1 MAKLKDLL
9 KENFSMVGGVVS
21 TPAIGK
27 GQSSLTQIVEDNYG
41 EIDEERVDAKKVIEA
56 LSQYNEIGKSLYTQD
71 DLRETAEKL
80 SNIAKL
86 TKNHT
91 LSETEDWFDKVSV
104 NRNMKELTNF
114 STQFGKI
121 SGEAQSIRE
130 RLATLYEDM
139 GNILNRYY
147 DIPEVNEVNVDE
159 KDSKFNGTVSEE
171 DGEYQKFFQSALKKF
186 GVSSPDELDDESKK
200 KLFNFV
206 DKNWKA
212 KKETD

>member
-27 GQSSLTQIVEDNYG
+27 GYSSLTQIVEDNYG

-86 TKNHT
+86 TKN
-91 LSETEDWFDKVSV
+91 
-104 NRNMKELTNF
+104 
-114 STQFGKI
+114 
-121 SGEAQSIRE
+121 
-130 RLATLYEDM
+130 
-139 GNILNRYY
+139 
-147 DIPEVNEVNVDE
+147 
-159 KDSKFNGTVSEE
+159 
-171 DGEYQKFFQSALKKF
+171 
-186 GVSSPDELDDESKK
+186 
-200 KLFNFV
+200 
-206 DKNWKA
+206 
-212 KKETD
+212 